1 MVRILLFT
9 LLLGGC
15 GGSMVIPLYD
25 SDPVFSQHPGLR
37 GHVVLAEGYKSS
49 TAAGPSSGDVL
60 IVGMVNYEGKISKDR
75 ANTLRQL
82 FGMAGSLSRL
92 ALLSQILVIRP
103 EEDRVIVCNY
113 YQYATE
119 GDSRH
124 NLPLQSR
131 DIVVVP
137 RLYSLD
143 RYPVAPE
150 WGPIERYFSRQISG
164 EELYRDLDR

>member
-1 MVRILLFT
+1 
-9 LLLGGC
+9 
-15 GGSMVIPLYD
+15 MVIPLYQSD
-25 SDPVFSQHPGLR
+25 SVFVQHPGLR
-37 GHVVLAEGYKSS
+37 GHVVQAEGYESPLG
-49 TAAGPSSGDVL
+49 AGDSSGNVL

-103 EEDRVIVCNY
+103 EEDRVIVCDY
-113 YQYATE
+113 YRYATE

-124 NLPLQSR
+124 NLSLRSR

-137 RLYSLD
+137 RLYSEE
-143 RYPVAPE
+143 RYLVAPE
-150 WGPIERYFSRQISG
+150 WGPIERYFMRQISS
-164 EELYRDLDR
+164 EELYRALDR